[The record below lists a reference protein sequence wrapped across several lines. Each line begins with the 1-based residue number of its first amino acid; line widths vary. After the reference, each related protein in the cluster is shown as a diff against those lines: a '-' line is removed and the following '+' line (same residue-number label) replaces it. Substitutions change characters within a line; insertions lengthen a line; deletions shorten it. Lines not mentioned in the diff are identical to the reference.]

1 MRLQLPGEQQV
12 ILVMPREK
20 IPVPDL
26 PEWLQLYG
34 TSQKTKERTMNS
46 II

>member
-12 ILVMPREK
+12 ILVMPQEK

-34 TSQKTKERTMNS
+34 STQKTEERTMNGA
-46 II
+46 I